1 MHFFRN
7 VRGKMVMTG
16 KKSKKKNF
24 LQRMLLVMTT
34 VLFMI
39 TPIYVQA
46 AETKILSTLVFDGD
60 IYIYIRG
67 VSELQQ
73 DSVVQIG
80 NHICQREQISL
91 ASMSDSGISIRT
103 LVLIDNSKSI
113 PVEYHDEIR
122 SILEG
127 LISSSAENEQF
138 RIGIFSDS
146 INYLCEYS
154 NNKENLNSV
163 IQGIT
168 YNDQNTYLS
177 DSLYNVISELKE
189 EETNVYTRLLIFA
202 DGADDNTI
210 GFTNDEVRSY
220 IADNAYPVYT
230 VGIPAK
236 NNASKLEIMFSFSR
250 ATNAEY
256 FLLDGNIQN
265 EEIISSLSSDR
276 SGICLKISPE
286 ESLKDGSTKKILLKL
301 KSAEGD
307 TELTASVN
315 MPFGS
320 GITETPEVDEE
331 PEEEPDTGLPMLQP
345 RIKTEERQ
353 ENDTSGK
360 VSVLLIILI
369 TGAALIISAAVILI
383 VLHKKKK
390 QKDILIQNSPVPVK
404 AENATETGDETII
417 SGMGA
422 DIDDARGL
430 WKESSANYLILQN
443 LDNTNIMMKVPI
455 VDRVR
460 IGRGKTQDIVIE
472 NDKKVSREHCVII
485 LRGELMYIT
494 DCNSSNGTFYEGVTV
509 YDETPIVSGGKIGIG
524 AHWYRVEL
532 VRQ

>member
-286 ESLKDGSTKKILLKL
+286 ESLKDGSTKK
-301 KSAEGD
+301 S
-307 TELTASVN
+307 
-315 MPFGS
+315 F
-320 GITETPEVDEE
+320 
-331 PEEEPDTGLPMLQP
+331 
-345 RIKTEERQ
+345 
-353 ENDTSGK
+353 
-360 VSVLLIILI
+360 
-369 TGAALIISAAVILI
+369 
-383 VLHKKKK
+383 
-390 QKDILIQNSPVPVK
+390 
-404 AENATETGDETII
+404 
-417 SGMGA
+417 
-422 DIDDARGL
+422 
-430 WKESSANYLILQN
+430 
-443 LDNTNIMMKVPI
+443 
-455 VDRVR
+455 
-460 IGRGKTQDIVIE
+460 
-472 NDKKVSREHCVII
+472 
-485 LRGELMYIT
+485 
-494 DCNSSNGTFYEGVTV
+494 
-509 YDETPIVSGGKIGIG
+509 
-524 AHWYRVEL
+524 
-532 VRQ
+532 